1 MESPCHWIDV
11 AASGQIFIGSLTGD
25 VFRWYRHW
33 LGIEGGPSGWR
44 GADPCRE
51 DEPAG
56 SSSRRTLQ
64 VSATLRY
71 PPAAASSVVAASSS
85 TPYQKGG
92 RKPSL
97 LSPSRGSRFL
107 RTSRTSR

>member
-56 SSSRRTLQ
+56 FVFPPDPSGLGD
-64 VSATLRY
+64 SAI
-71 PPAAASSVVAASSS
+71 PA
-85 TPYQKGG
+85 GG
-92 RKPSL
+92 R
-97 LSPSRGSRFL
+97 F
-107 RTSRTSR
+107 